1 MSSMGLFKKL
11 NPLFTMI
18 IKDDFLP
25 KDTLGKLLAYMLSP
39 KVKWRYNEFKV
50 RSKEDTDSFQFTQ
63 MVFEPTRFPISKERS
78 MKALD
83 PLYAQLDFDILIRV
97 KVNMTSRTLE
107 HNYTLFHTDTRQNN
121 TTAIYYVNTN
131 NGFTRFKDGTKVE
144 SKANRVVIF
153 DAQTEHSGVTC
164 TDEKVRVV
172 VNLNYFPKILT

>member
-1 MSSMGLFKKL
+1 MKV
-11 NPLFTMI
+11 I
-18 IKDDFLP
+18 DDFLSP
-25 KDTLGKLLAYMLSP
+25 SEYEQISDYFLGP
-39 KVKWRYNEFKV
+39 TVDWRYNDHKV
-50 RSKEDTDSFQFTQ
+50 SPDEGTDSFQFTQ

-153 DAQTEHSGVTC
+153 DAQTEHSGVSC

-172 VNLNYFPKILT
+172 INLNYFPKILT